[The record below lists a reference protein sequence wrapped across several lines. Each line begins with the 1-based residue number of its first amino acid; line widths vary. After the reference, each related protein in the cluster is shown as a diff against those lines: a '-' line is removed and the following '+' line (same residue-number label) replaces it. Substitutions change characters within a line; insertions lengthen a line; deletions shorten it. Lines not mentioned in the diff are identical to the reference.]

1 MGTNDS
7 TYASTS
13 LLNGDTV
20 ICVLTS
26 NAVCATGSPATSNS
40 LLMIVNP
47 SLPISVSISADPDT
61 IICEG
66 ESVTFT
72 ATPING
78 GTAPTYQWKLN
89 GFNVG
94 TNSSTYTST
103 SLSNGDEVSCV
114 ITSNITDS
122 SATSNILTMTVNP
135 NLPVSVSIS
144 ADPST
149 PICEG
154 ESVTFTATPTN
165 GGISPTYA
173 WYEGGVL
180 SETTTI
186 NTFTTSTLTNGEGVY
201 CILTSDLSCVVSS
214 TATSN
219 TINTTVNPNL
229 PVSVSIS
236 ANPGTTICEG
246 ESVTFTAIPTNG
258 GTTPSYQWKLNGT
271 DVGTNNTTYT
281 NASLS
286 DGDTVTCVL
295 TSNATCATGSPATS
309 NILTMTVN
317 PNLPASVSISANPG
331 TTICEGESVIFTAT
345 PINGGTAPTYQW
357 QLNGL
362 DVGSN
367 IATYTNAS
375 LSDGDTVICVL
386 TSNAVCVTDS
396 LATSNILTMT
406 VNPNLPVSVS
416 ISANPGTTICEGESV
431 TFTAIPTNG
440 GTAPTYQW
448 QLNGLAVGSNNAT
461 YTNASLSDGDT
472 VTCILTSNAVCATGS
487 PATSN
492 ILTMTVNPNLPV
504 SVSISAN
511 PGTTICDG
519 ESVIFTAIPTNG
531 GTAPTYQW
539 HLNGSAV
546 GSNSSTYTNASLA
559 DGDIVT
565 CVLTSSATCATGSP
579 ATSNILTMT
588 VNPNLPA
595 SVSISANPGTT
606 ICEGE
611 SVTFTAIPT
620 NGGTTPFYQ
629 WKLNG
634 TDVGTN
640 NTTYTNASLSDG
652 DTITCVLTS
661 NATCATGSPA
671 TSNILTMT
679 VNPNL
684 PVSVSISANPGTTI
698 CEGESVIFTAT
709 PINGGTAPTYQW
721 KLNGSAVGSN
731 SSTYTNAS
739 LADGDVVTCVLTS
752 SATCATGSPATS
764 NILTMTVNPN
774 LPVSVSISANPG
786 TTICEGESVTF
797 TATPTNGGTAP
808 TYQWQVNGSDV
819 GTNSSTYTS
828 TSLLNGDA
836 VTCVLTSSAT
846 CAAESPATSNSL
858 LMTVNPNLPVSVSIS
873 ANTGTTVCE
882 GESATFTAIPTNGGT
897 TPSYQWKLNGFNVGT
912 NSATYT
918 NASLSNG
925 DVVTCI
931 LTSNAVCAT
940 GNPAT
945 SNSLSMTV
953 GSNLPVS
960 VSISANTGTTV
971 CEGESVTFTATPTNG
986 GIAPSYQWKLNG
998 SDVGTDSAT
1007 YTNASLSNG
1016 DVVTCVL
1023 TSSLTCVI
1031 SSTATSDPVTMS
1043 VIANVT
1049 PSISIVASETSICSG
1064 TLVTFVA
1071 TPINGGTTP
1080 TYQWKLNGTNVGS
1093 NSATYTSTSL
1103 SDGDVVSCILTSSV
1117 TCVTSNA
1124 VASNSV
1130 TMSVIESHA
1139 VSLNV
1144 VASETTICSGTLVNF
1159 IATPTNGGANPVYQW
1174 TVNGN
1179 NVGTNSNEFS
1189 TDALLNGDVVA
1200 CSVTSDLVCATNN
1213 PATESITMSVIESIK
1228 AGIEVIA
1235 SPSTSVCEGTPISF
1249 NTNITNGGTNPTYQW
1264 LINNVDV
1271 GISTSTFT
1279 SSTLNNGD
1287 EVKCILTS
1295 NATCVVNSPVSSDIV
1310 SVSISPVTV
1319 GGSMS
1324 SVQTEIC
1331 QGESTGMIMLS
1342 GNVGDVLT
1350 WQRRINGGAWI
1361 NIPGSAGFESFSEI
1375 ADLAVVGLA
1384 ATWEYRAVVQSGE
1397 CNVEY
1402 STSTAINVLA
1412 IPTAS
1417 FAYDVNGLTVSFTN
1431 TSLNATSYQWSFGDG
1446 TTSTEE
1452 NPVHVYTDN
1461 RIYDVSL
1468 IAYNEMCQSEIS
1480 ILIDVES
1487 SIMEFE
1493 GSSISVYPNPSNGIV
1508 NIEILGNKKGN
1519 LYVEVYDVIGKLIK
1533 TEDLSEMKHGSVVS
1547 LDISNVEP
1555 GIYNIR
1561 FINEEKTFT
1570 YKVII
1575 EK

>member
-1 MGTNDS
+1 
-7 TYASTS
+7 
-13 LLNGDTV
+13 
-20 ICVLTS
+20 
-26 NAVCATGSPATSNS
+26 
-40 LLMIVNP
+40 
-47 SLPISVSISADPDT
+47 
-61 IICEG
+61 
-66 ESVTFT
+66 
-72 ATPING
+72 
-78 GTAPTYQWKLN
+78 
-89 GFNVG
+89 
-94 TNSSTYTST
+94 
-103 SLSNGDEVSCV
+103 
-114 ITSNITDS
+114 
-122 SATSNILTMTVNP
+122 
-135 NLPVSVSIS
+135 
-144 ADPST
+144 
-149 PICEG
+149 
-154 ESVTFTATPTN
+154 
-165 GGISPTYA
+165 
-173 WYEGGVL
+173 
-180 SETTTI
+180 
-186 NTFTTSTLTNGEGVY
+186 
-201 CILTSDLSCVVSS
+201 
-214 TATSN
+214 
-219 TINTTVNPNL
+219 
-229 PVSVSIS
+229 
-236 ANPGTTICEG
+236 
-246 ESVTFTAIPTNG
+246 
-258 GTTPSYQWKLNGT
+258 
-271 DVGTNNTTYT
+271 
-281 NASLS
+281 
-286 DGDTVTCVL
+286 
-295 TSNATCATGSPATS
+295 
-309 NILTMTVN
+309 
-317 PNLPASVSISANPG
+317 
-331 TTICEGESVIFTAT
+331 
-345 PINGGTAPTYQW
+345 
-357 QLNGL
+357 
-362 DVGSN
+362 
-367 IATYTNAS
+367 
-375 LSDGDTVICVL
+375 
-386 TSNAVCVTDS
+386 
-396 LATSNILTMT
+396 
-406 VNPNLPVSVS
+406 
-416 ISANPGTTICEGESV
+416 
-431 TFTAIPTNG
+431 
-440 GTAPTYQW
+440 
-448 QLNGLAVGSNNAT
+448 
-461 YTNASLSDGDT
+461 
-472 VTCILTSNAVCATGS
+472 
-487 PATSN
+487 
-492 ILTMTVNPNLPV
+492 
-504 SVSISAN
+504 
-511 PGTTICDG
+511 
-519 ESVIFTAIPTNG
+519 
-531 GTAPTYQW
+531 
-539 HLNGSAV
+539 
-546 GSNSSTYTNASLA
+546 
-559 DGDIVT
+559 
-565 CVLTSSATCATGSP
+565 
-579 ATSNILTMT
+579 
-588 VNPNLPA
+588 
-595 SVSISANPGTT
+595 
-606 ICEGE
+606 
-611 SVTFTAIPT
+611 
-620 NGGTTPFYQ
+620 
-629 WKLNG
+629 
-634 TDVGTN
+634 
-640 NTTYTNASLSDG
+640 
-652 DTITCVLTS
+652 
-661 NATCATGSPA
+661 
-671 TSNILTMT
+671 
-679 VNPNL
+679 
-684 PVSVSISANPGTTI
+684 
-698 CEGESVIFTAT
+698 
-709 PINGGTAPTYQW
+709 
-721 KLNGSAVGSN
+721 
-731 SSTYTNAS
+731 
-739 LADGDVVTCVLTS
+739 
-752 SATCATGSPATS
+752 
-764 NILTMTVNPN
+764 MTVNPN

-998 SDVGTDSAT
+998 S
-1007 YTNASLSNG
+1007 
-1016 DVVTCVL
+1016 
-1023 TSSLTCVI
+1023 
-1031 SSTATSDPVTMS
+1031 
-1043 VIANVT
+1043 
-1049 PSISIVASETSICSG
+1049 
-1064 TLVTFVA
+1064 
-1071 TPINGGTTP
+1071 
-1080 TYQWKLNGTNVGS
+1080 NVGS